1 MMVSIR
7 QQGGAAVMT
16 IPVEVLRKFDW
27 KAGEKIDLE
36 LLDDGFRVRPA
47 TKQRKRYT
55 LAELLEGCDETL
67 PFSAEDKTWLES
79 KPVGRELI

>member
-16 IPVEVLRKFDW
+16 IPAEVLRKLDW

-36 LLDDGFRVRPA
+36 LLDDGFRVRPIA
-47 TKQRKRYT
+47 KQRKRYL
-55 LAELLEGCDETL
+55 LADLLAGCDETL
-67 PFSAEDKTWLES
+67 PLSVEDKAWLED

>member
-36 LLDDGFRVRPA
+36 LLDDGFRVRPVA
-47 TKQRKRYT
+47 KQRKRYT
-55 LAELLEGCDETL
+55 LAELLEGCDAML
-67 PFSAEDKTWLES
+67 PLSEEEKAWMSGT
-79 KPVGRELI
+79 PVGRELI